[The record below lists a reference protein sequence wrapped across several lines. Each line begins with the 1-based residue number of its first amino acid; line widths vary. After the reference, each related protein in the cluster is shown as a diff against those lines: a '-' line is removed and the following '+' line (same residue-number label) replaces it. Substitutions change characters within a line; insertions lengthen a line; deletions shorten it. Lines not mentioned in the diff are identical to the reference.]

1 MEAQLV
7 RTLEDV
13 ERLRVE
19 LKSARA
25 HTSVLRARSELAL
38 SKSAIAHSSCDD
50 SSEAASSAL
59 LDRARN
65 VAQLADLAKQKEEAL
80 ARRTALHS
88 AIEREKRIFDSEMR
102 APPRGSI
109 AAQCIEL
116 EVELAR
122 RQRELGTVAELRNR
136 AERARIEEAELR
148 RRR

>member
-1 MEAQLV
+1 
-7 RTLEDV
+7 
-13 ERLRVE
+13 
-19 LKSARA
+19 
-25 HTSVLRARSELAL
+25 
-38 SKSAIAHSSCDD
+38 
-50 SSEAASSAL
+50 
-59 LDRARN
+59 
-65 VAQLADLAKQKEEAL
+65 
-80 ARRTALHS
+80 
-88 AIEREKRIFDSEMR
+88 MR